1 MRAKTPFC
9 HERIKPLHLDKY
21 KNIIFQSTWR
31 LEMRLRT
38 IVTPLIIA
46 ALAIS
51 LTGCGAGSNA
61 TTRLTKKVTDGQEA
75 EIKKD
80 ANKIILRNFVLV
92 ALQDGS
98 AVVVGTVINRGEN
111 EDALL
116 GLAIPGLQAQIT
128 GTSTIASNGVI
139 TFEGDIANVKAVIP
153 GANLKPGTH
162 TDLSLFFGNAGEI
175 TLDVLIQ
182 KPEGIYAGIT
192 SQASIL

>member
-1 MRAKTPFC
+1 
-9 HERIKPLHLDKY
+9 
-21 KNIIFQSTWR
+21 
-31 LEMRLRT
+31 MRLRT

-51 LTGCGAGSNA
+51 LTGCGAGPNA

-116 GLAIPGLQAQIT
+116 AIAIPGIQAQIT
-128 GTSTIASNGVI
+128 GTSTIAPNGVI
-139 TFEGDIANVKAVIP
+139 TFEGDIANIKAVIP

-162 TDLSLFFGNAGEI
+162 ADLSLFFGNAGEI
-175 TLDVLIQ
+175 TLDVLVQ
-182 KPEGIYAGIT
+182 KPEGIYEGIT

>member
-1 MRAKTPFC
+1 
-9 HERIKPLHLDKY
+9 
-21 KNIIFQSTWR
+21 
-31 LEMRLRT
+31 MRLRT
-38 IVTPLIIA
+38 FVTPLIIA

-61 TTRLTKKVTDGQEA
+61 TTRLNKKVTDGQEA

-92 ALQDGS
+92 ALPDGS

-116 GLAIPGLQAQIT
+116 GLAIPGIQAQIS
-128 GTSTIASNGVI
+128 GTSTIAPNGVI
-139 TFEGDIANVKAVIP
+139 TFEGDVANAKAVIP

-162 TDLSLFFGNAGEI
+162 TDFSLFFGYAGEV

-192 SQASIL
+192 AQASIL

>member
-1 MRAKTPFC
+1 
-9 HERIKPLHLDKY
+9 
-21 KNIIFQSTWR
+21 
-31 LEMRLRT
+31 MRLRT

-51 LTGCGAGSNA
+51 LSGCGAGPNA

-116 GLAIPGLQAQIT
+116 AIAIPGIQAQIT
-128 GTSTIASNGVI
+128 GTSTIAPNGVI

-162 TDLSLFFGNAGEI
+162 ADLSLFFGNAGEI

>member
-1 MRAKTPFC
+1 
-9 HERIKPLHLDKY
+9 
-21 KNIIFQSTWR
+21 
-31 LEMRLRT
+31 MRLRT
-38 IVTPLIIA
+38 FVTPLIIA

-61 TTRLTKKVTDGQEA
+61 TTRLNKKVTDGQEA

-92 ALQDGS
+92 ALPDGS

-116 GLAIPGLQAQIT
+116 GLAIPGIQAQIS
-128 GTSTIASNGVI
+128 GTSTIAPNGVI
-139 TFEGDIANVKAVIP
+139 TFEGYVANAKAVIP

-162 TDLSLFFGNAGEI
+162 TDLSLFFGYAGEV

-192 SQASIL
+192 AQASIL

>member
-1 MRAKTPFC
+1 
-9 HERIKPLHLDKY
+9 
-21 KNIIFQSTWR
+21 
-31 LEMRLRT
+31 MRLRT
-38 IVTPLIIA
+38 IVTPLVIA

-75 EIKKD
+75 EIRKD
-80 ANKIILRNFVLV
+80 ANNIALRNFVLV
-92 ALQDGS
+92 ALADGS

-116 GLAIPGLQAQIT
+116 GLAIPGIQAQFS
-128 GTSTIASNGVI
+128 GVSTIAQNDVI
-139 TFEGDIANVKAVIP
+139 TFEGDSANAKAVIL

-162 TDLSLFFGNAGEI
+162 TDLSLFFGNAGEVSF
-175 TLDVLIQ
+175 DVLVQ

-192 SQASIL
+192 L

>member
-1 MRAKTPFC
+1 
-9 HERIKPLHLDKY
+9 
-21 KNIIFQSTWR
+21 
-31 LEMRLRT
+31 MRLRT
-38 IVTPLIIA
+38 IVAPLVIA

-75 EIKKD
+75 EIRKD
-80 ANKIILRNFVLV
+80 ANNIALRNFVLV
-92 ALQDGS
+92 ALPDGS

-116 GLAIPGLQAQIT
+116 GLAIPGIQAQFS
-128 GTSTIASNGVI
+128 GVGTIAQNGVI
-139 TFEGDIANVKAVIP
+139 TFEGDSANAKAVIL

-175 TLDVLIQ
+175 TLDVLVQ

-192 SQASIL
+192 L

>member
-1 MRAKTPFC
+1 
-9 HERIKPLHLDKY
+9 
-21 KNIIFQSTWR
+21 
-31 LEMRLRT
+31 MRLRT

-51 LTGCGAGSNA
+51 LTGCGAGPNA

-116 GLAIPGLQAQIT
+116 AIAIPGIQAQIT
-128 GTSTIASNGVI
+128 GTSTIAPNGVI

-162 TDLSLFFGNAGEI
+162 ADLSLFFGNAGEI
-175 TLDVLIQ
+175 TLDVLVQ
-182 KPEGIYAGIT
+182 KPEGIYEGIT

>member
-1 MRAKTPFC
+1 
-9 HERIKPLHLDKY
+9 
-21 KNIIFQSTWR
+21 
-31 LEMRLRT
+31 MRLRT

-51 LTGCGAGSNA
+51 LTGCGAGPNA

-80 ANKIILRNFVLV
+80 ANKIVLRNFVLV

-98 AVVVGTVINRGEN
+98 AVVVGTVINGGEN

-116 GLAIPGLQAQIT
+116 AIAIPGIQAQIT
-128 GTSTIASNGVI
+128 GTSTIAPNGVI

-162 TDLSLFFGNAGEI
+162 ADLSLFFGNAGEI

>member
-21 KNIIFQSTWR
+21 KNFIFQSTWR

-51 LTGCGAGSNA
+51 LTGCGAGPNA

-80 ANKIILRNFVLV
+80 ANKIVLRNFVLV

-116 GLAIPGLQAQIT
+116 AIAIPGIQAQIT
-128 GTSTIASNGVI
+128 GTSTIAPNGVI

-162 TDLSLFFGNAGEI
+162 ADLSLFFGNAGEI
-175 TLDVLIQ
+175 TLDVLVQ
-182 KPEGIYAGIT
+182 KPEGIYEGIT

>member
-1 MRAKTPFC
+1 MREYLPDILTKAKN
-9 HERIKPLHLDKY
+9 L
-21 KNIIFQSTWR
+21 IFQSIWR

-38 IVTPLIIA
+38 IVAPLVIA
-46 ALAIS
+46 ALALS

-80 ANKIILRNFVLV
+80 ANKIVLRNFVLV
-92 ALQDGS
+92 TLPDSS
-98 AVVVGTVINRGEN
+98 AVVVGTIINRGEN

-116 GLAIPGLQAQIT
+116 GVEIPGIQAQIT
-128 GTSTIASNGVI
+128 GTSTIAPNGVI
-139 TFEGDIANVKAVIP
+139 TFEGDVANIKAVIP
-153 GANLKPGTH
+153 GANLTPGTN
-162 TDLSLFFGNAGEI
+162 TKLSLFFGKAGEI
-175 TLDVLIQ
+175 SFNVLIQ

>member
-1 MRAKTPFC
+1 
-9 HERIKPLHLDKY
+9 
-21 KNIIFQSTWR
+21 
-31 LEMRLRT
+31 MRLRT

-51 LTGCGAGSNA
+51 LTGCGAGPNA

-116 GLAIPGLQAQIT
+116 AIAIPGIQAQIT
-128 GTSTIASNGVI
+128 GTSTIAPNGVI
-139 TFEGDIANVKAVIP
+139 TFEGDITNVKAVIP

-162 TDLSLFFGNAGEI
+162 IDLSLFFGNAGEI
-175 TLDVLIQ
+175 TLDVLVQ
-182 KPEGIYAGIT
+182 KPEGIYEGIT
-192 SQASIL
+192 SQTSIL

>member
-1 MRAKTPFC
+1 MRVKTAFC
-9 HERIKPLHLDKY
+9 HERISPQHLDKY
-21 KNIIFQSTWR
+21 KNYIFQSTWS

-46 ALAIS
+46 VLAIS
-51 LTGCGAGSNA
+51 LTGCGAGPNA
-61 TTRLTKKVTDGQEA
+61 SSRLIKKVTDGQEA
-75 EIKKD
+75 DIKKD
-80 ANKIILRNFVLV
+80 GNSISLRNFVLV
-92 ALQDGS
+92 SLTDGS
-98 AVVVGTVINRGEN
+98 AVVVGTIINRGAN

-116 GLAIPGLQAQIT
+116 GVAIPGIQAQIT

-139 TFEGDIANVKAVIP
+139 TFEGDVANVKAVIP

-175 TLDVLIQ
+175 TLDVLVQ

>member
-1 MRAKTPFC
+1 
-9 HERIKPLHLDKY
+9 
-21 KNIIFQSTWR
+21 
-31 LEMRLRT
+31 MRLRT
-38 IVTPLIIA
+38 FVTPLIIA

-61 TTRLTKKVTDGQEA
+61 TTRLNKKVTDGQEA

-92 ALQDGS
+92 ALPDGS

-116 GLAIPGLQAQIT
+116 GLAIPGIQAQIS
-128 GTSTIASNGVI
+128 GTSTIAPNGVI
-139 TFEGDIANVKAVIP
+139 TFEGDVANAKAVISS
-153 GANLKPGTH
+153 ANLKPGTH